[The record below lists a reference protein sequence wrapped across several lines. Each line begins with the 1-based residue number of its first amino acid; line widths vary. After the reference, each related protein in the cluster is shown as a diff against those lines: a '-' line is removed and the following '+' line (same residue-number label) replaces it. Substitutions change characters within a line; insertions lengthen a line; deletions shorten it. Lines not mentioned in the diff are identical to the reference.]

1 VSNPLSEEQ
10 HLLKSV
16 YSIMLGVHINF
27 FLYVKEAGKM
37 EWGIGKREGE
47 KEREKQIKGLGDG
60 A

>member
-1 VSNPLSEEQ
+1 
-10 HLLKSV
+10 
-16 YSIMLGVHINF
+16 MLGVHINF